1 MRTWPFT
8 RRLIRGITHRSDRT
22 CAREELNIS
31 LLPRPRPR
39 HSARSISHPAIPL
52 TSASTAAPFPAGQAR
67 RSRAGPAGQAL
78 LAGCLLGLAGCAA
91 IPTGG
96 LPASHALEHPQ
107 STTLGRALAGLAA
120 GHPGESG
127 FHLLEFGPE
136 ALAARLCLIDAAERT
151 IDVQTYILDDDQTG
165 DLLTL
170 HLLQAADR
178 GVRVRLLLDDFNL
191 RHAAKLS
198 TLSTVPNFAVRVYN
212 PVHYHPRWALWL
224 EYAFDFKRLNRR
236 MHVKQL
242 TVDGTAVILGGR
254 NIGDDYFDL
263 ENKHGFRDFDLLAAG
278 DITRQASAI
287 FDAYW
292 NSPWAVPVAKLA
304 TPLPDPN
311 AVALARA
318 QIGQR
323 ALGVES
329 FARQYEATRDGYLAD
344 LERGDSLVWAPGE
357 IRADPAAQVV
367 APLGAISPLTH
378 VLEEEWRGTHREALI
393 EAAYFVPGPD
403 GMGWYRALRA
413 RGVTVTVLTNTAATT
428 DVPVVYDAY
437 ERYRRR
443 LLEAGVGLYEYKRDG
458 AGLPAEASWFR
469 PRQSYAI
476 LHSKVLV
483 FDRKRVWIGSYNLDP
498 RSAFLNLE
506 IGAII
511 DSPQL
516 AEETARDIRRDCA
529 PNQSWRVS
537 LEPPPSGSA
546 TSSAPT
552 RLVWTGEA
560 HGRPALRHF
569 EPVGFFQRLRS
580 FFLFLIPGI
589 EKQL

>member
-1 MRTWPFT
+1 MPER
-8 RRLIRGITHRSDRT
+8 
-22 CAREELNIS
+22 LNIS
-31 LLPRPRPR
+31 LLPRSRAR
-39 HSARSISHPAIPL
+39 HIARSISHLAIQL
-52 TSASTAAPFPAGQAR
+52 TPILTAAPVPDGRAR
-67 RSRAGPAGQAL
+67 RSCAWPGATAF
-78 LAGCLLGLAGCAA
+78 LAGWLLSLAGCAA

-107 STTLGRALAGLAA
+107 ATTLGRALSGLAL

-136 ALAARLCLIDAAERT
+136 ALAARLALVDAAERT
-151 IDVQTYILDDDQTG
+151 IDIQYYIFDDDQTG

-198 TLSTVPNFAVRVYN
+198 TLSSVPNFSVRVYN

-242 TVDGTAVILGGR
+242 TVDNTAVILGGR
-254 NIGDDYFDL
+254 NIGDEYFDL

-278 DITRQASAI
+278 DVTRQASAI
-287 FDAYW
+287 FDEYW
-292 NSPWAVPVAKLA
+292 NSTWAVPVAKLA
-304 TPLPDPN
+304 NPLKDPN
-311 AVALARA
+311 ALAIARA
-318 QIGQR
+318 QIEQR
-323 ALGVES
+323 SLGVES

-344 LERGDSLVWAPGE
+344 LERGDALIWAPGE
-357 IRADPAAQVV
+357 IRADPAAQVA
-367 APLGAISPLTH
+367 APLGEISPLTH
-378 VLEEEWRGTHREALI
+378 VLESEWRNTRQEALM
-393 EAAYFVPGPD
+393 EAAYFVPGRD
-403 GMGWYRALRA
+403 GMDWYRAMRA

-443 LLEAGVGLYEYKRDG
+443 LLGLGVELYEYKRDG

-469 PRQSYAI
+469 PQQSYAI
-476 LHSKVLV
+476 LHSKVMV
-483 FDRKRVWIGSYNLDP
+483 FDRQRVWVGSYNLDP

-506 IGAII
+506 VAAII
-511 DSPQL
+511 DSKRL
-516 AEETARDIRRDCA
+516 AEQAARDIRRDCA
-529 PNQSWRVS
+529 PNQSWRVR
-537 LEPPPSGSA
+537 LEPSPSGPA
-546 TSSAPT
+546 TSFLGT

-560 HGRPALRHF
+560 RGKAAVRHH
-569 EPVGFFQRLRS
+569 EPVNLFQHLRS